1 MAGKGKY
8 LWIMVLLQAAIS
20 ASSLVVEI
28 VAGRMIAP
36 YVGMSLYT
44 WTAIIAVVLAGFS
57 VGHWWGGRIA
67 AHDSQ
72 NALRKTA
79 WTMVAAALTTAAAS
93 LMLRGFEGPL
103 IEAFSH
109 PLAAI
114 TALSM
119 VA

>member
-1 MAGKGKY
+1 M
-8 LWIMVLLQAAIS
+8 
-20 ASSLVVEI
+20 VEI

-72 NALRKTA
+72 NTLRQTA
-79 WTMVAAALTTAAAS
+79 WTMVAAALTTAAAR
-93 LMLRGFEGPL
+93 LMLRGFAGPL
-103 IEAFSH
+103 I
-109 PLAAI
+109 
-114 TALSM
+114 
-119 VA
+119 